1 MCAKTMPLEY
11 IKQANTPLAHFGRI
25 TTRKCGVMK
34 INRTCSTC
42 RWYED
47 FQGVCFNG
55 DSEYCADFIDPGD
68 VCECWEGIDED
79 EVAR

>member
-1 MCAKTMPLEY
+1 MKRCCKTC
-11 IKQANTPLAHFGRI
+11 K
-25 TTRKCGVMK
+25 
-34 INRTCSTC
+34 
-42 RWYED
+42 WYED
-47 FQGVCFNG
+47 YQGVCFNG